1 MCSVCVLSQGIVPET
16 NPCDWLVSLRMP
28 RSLMRSINLNN
39 SIHMTLAP
47 EFSPAKKKKLNNNKK
62 KKIGWRRMSLTT
74 ESNLLPLILKNTK
87 LLYR

>member
-1 MCSVCVLSQGIVPET
+1 MCSVCVLSQGLVPET

-47 EFSPAKKKKLNNNKK
+47 EFSPAKKKNNNNNNKK
-62 KKIGWRRMSLTT
+62 KKNWLEAHVTH
-74 ESNLLPLILKNTK
+74 
-87 LLYR
+87 Y